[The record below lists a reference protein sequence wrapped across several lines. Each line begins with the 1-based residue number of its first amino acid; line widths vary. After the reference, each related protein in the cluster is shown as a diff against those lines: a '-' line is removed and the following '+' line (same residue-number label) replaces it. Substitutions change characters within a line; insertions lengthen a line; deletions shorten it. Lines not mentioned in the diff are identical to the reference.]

1 MNWSVTYRAKDG
13 RQSVVVFEAESRE
26 ALFKVLADKG
36 ITAIRIEQGMHK
48 RPQTRARWVNR
59 KVARGVVAGVAVVG
73 LALGILY
80 FLMCGTGDKQGKA
93 DQPRKQ
99 SRIAAVT
106 PAPVA
111 PKPAE
116 VEVEP
121 LKVDPNARPTKA
133 FEKVNGYVMLP
144 SGRMHKLSKNV
155 LTNDFNVTQPKPKY
169 AVFEHHVENQ
179 IASLLT
185 LPPGGTLVG
194 TPKYDQKFVDAF
206 LKSLENP
213 IIVSKDDDEAAAEL
227 KRAMIETKKDLKA
240 RYDAGEDIAQIMNET
255 HNEFQKLSR
264 VKKDIEEE
272 VRKIQRD
279 PNATIDDIDDF
290 VSAANI
296 LLEQKGIE
304 PIQMNPIVRQMLIL
318 QRENNR

>member
-1 MNWSVTYRAKDG
+1 MDET
-13 RQSVVVFEAESRE
+13 
-26 ALFKVLADKG
+26 
-36 ITAIRIEQGMHK
+36 TK
-48 RPQTRARWVNR
+48 R
-59 KVARGVVAGVAVVG
+59 RG
-73 LALGILY
+73 LISE
-80 FLMCGTGDKQGKA
+80 T
-93 DQPRKQ
+93 
-99 SRIAAVT
+99 T
-106 PAPVA
+106 PAKSTPLESGEKPQPVI
-111 PKPAE
+111 
-116 VEVEP
+116 
-121 LKVDPNARPTKA
+121 DPNARPTKA

-213 IIVSKDDDEAAAEL
+213 IIVTKDDDDETAEL
-227 KRAMIETKKDLKA
+227 KRAVIETKKDLKT
-240 RYDAGEDIAQIMNET
+240 RYDAGEDIAQVMNDT
-255 HNEFQKLSR
+255 HNEFQKLAR

-272 VRKIQRD
+272 IRKIQRD

-290 VSAANI
+290 VSAANV

-318 QRENNR
+318 QREKN